1 MSSRAL
7 LILSAFSLLLAGV
20 VVALGAYVRLS
31 DAGLGCPDWP
41 GCYGRLFVS
50 ADLEANPPAAAP
62 SRPFDAAKAK
72 KEMAHRYAAGV
83 LGLALFLLA
92 GLAWRLRH
100 PQRMAA
106 YILAGL
112 ALFQSLL
119 GMWTVTELLKPAI
132 VAAHLL
138 GGMAILAA
146 LYWLVFRQVFPGPVR
161 PAPVPA
167 RWALAAL
174 VLLCAQIFL
183 GGWTSANYAALV
195 CPEFPACRDGQWWTV
210 TELLKPAIVA
220 AHLLGGM
227 AILAALYWLVFR
239 QVFPGPV
246 RPAPAPAR
254 WALAALALLCAQ
266 IFLGG
271 WTSANYAALICPE
284 FPACRDGQWWPE
296 ADFREGFAL
305 WREGRID
312 YEGGVL
318 AAPAR
323 TAIHQAHR
331 LGAAVTI
338 LVVLAAAGA
347 ALRQAR
353 PPLRRVAIVL
363 LCVLVAQASL
373 GVANVLLR
381 LPIAVAV
388 AHNVGAALLLLA
400 LMTLYLQAR
409 GKPE

>member
-1 MSSRAL
+1 MTPRAL
-7 LILSAFSLLLAGV
+7 LILSVFSLLLASV

-50 ADLEANPPAAAP
+50 ADLEANPPPAA
-62 SRPFDAAKAK
+62 SNRPFDAAKAK

-83 LGLALFLLA
+83 LGVALFLLA

-106 YILAGL
+106 YILAAL

-132 VAAHLL
+132 VVAHLL

-146 LYWLVFRQVFPGPVR
+146 LYWLVFRQLFPR
-161 PAPVPA
+161 PARAAPAPAPA

-174 VLLCAQIFL
+174 ALLCAQISL

-195 CPEFPACRDGQWWTV
+195 CPEFPACRDG
-210 TELLKPAIVA
+210 L
-220 AHLLGGM
+220 
-227 AILAALYWLVFR
+227 
-239 QVFPGPV
+239 
-246 RPAPAPAR
+246 
-254 WALAALALLCAQ
+254 
-266 IFLGG
+266 
-271 WTSANYAALICPE
+271 
-284 FPACRDGQWWPE
+284 WWPE

-338 LVVLAAAGA
+338 LAVLAAAGA

-353 PPLRRVAIVL
+353 APLRRAAIVL
-363 LCVLVAQASL
+363 LCVLAAQASL

-381 LPIAVAV
+381 LPLAVAV

-409 GKPE
+409 GNPD

>member
-7 LILSAFSLLLAGV
+7 LILSVFSLLLAGV

-83 LGLALFLLA
+83 LGLALFVLA

-146 LYWLVFRQVFPGPVR
+146 LYWLVFRQAFPGPAR
-161 PAPVPA
+161 AAP
-167 RWALAAL
+167 
-174 VLLCAQIFL
+174 
-183 GGWTSANYAALV
+183 T
-195 CPEFPACRDGQWWTV
+195 
-210 TELLKPAIVA
+210 
-220 AHLLGGM
+220 
-227 AILAALYWLVFR
+227 
-239 QVFPGPV
+239 
-246 RPAPAPAR
+246 PAR

-266 IFLGG
+266 IFLE
-271 WTSANYAALICPE
+271 I
-284 FPACRDGQWWPE
+284 
-296 ADFREGFAL
+296 
-305 WREGRID
+305 GR
-312 YEGGVL
+312 
-318 AAPAR
+318 
-323 TAIHQAHR
+323 AH
-331 LGAAVTI
+331 V
-338 LVVLAAAGA
+338 
-347 ALRQAR
+347 
-353 PPLRRVAIVL
+353 
-363 LCVLVAQASL
+363 
-373 GVANVLLR
+373 
-381 LPIAVAV
+381 
-388 AHNVGAALLLLA
+388 
-400 LMTLYLQAR
+400 
-409 GKPE
+409 

>member
-1 MSSRAL
+1 MTPRAL
-7 LILSAFSLLLAGV
+7 LILSVFSLLLAGV

-50 ADLEANPPAAAP
+50 ADLEANPPPAAS

-72 KEMAHRYAAGV
+72 KEMAHRYAAGA
-83 LGLALFLLA
+83 LGLALLLLA

-146 LYWLVFRQVFPGPVR
+146 LYWLVFRQVFPA
-161 PAPVPA
+161 PARAAPAPA

-195 CPEFPACRDGQWWTV
+195 CPEFPACRDGQWW
-210 TELLKPAIVA
+210 
-220 AHLLGGM
+220 
-227 AILAALYWLVFR
+227 
-239 QVFPGPV
+239 
-246 RPAPAPAR
+246 
-254 WALAALALLCAQ
+254 
-266 IFLGG
+266 
-271 WTSANYAALICPE
+271 
-284 FPACRDGQWWPE
+284 PE
-296 ADFREGFAL
+296 ANFREGFAL

-331 LGAAVTI
+331 LGAAVTV

-353 PPLRRVAIVL
+353 APLRRVAIVL

-409 GKPE
+409 GKPD

>member
-7 LILSAFSLLLAGV
+7 LILSVFSLLLAGV

-83 LGLALFLLA
+83 LGLALFVLA

-146 LYWLVFRQVFPGPVR
+146 LYWLVFRQAFPGPAR
-161 PAPVPA
+161 AAP
-167 RWALAAL
+167 
-174 VLLCAQIFL
+174 
-183 GGWTSANYAALV
+183 T
-195 CPEFPACRDGQWWTV
+195 
-210 TELLKPAIVA
+210 
-220 AHLLGGM
+220 
-227 AILAALYWLVFR
+227 
-239 QVFPGPV
+239 
-246 RPAPAPAR
+246 PAR

-284 FPACRDGQWWPE
+284 FPTCRDGLWWPE
-296 ADFREGFAL
+296 ADFRAGFAL

-331 LGAAVTI
+331 LGAAVTS
-338 LVVLAAAGA
+338 LFVLAAAVA
-347 ALRQAR
+347 AFRQAHA
-353 PPLRRVAIVL
+353 PLRRVAIVL
-363 LCVLVAQASL
+363 LCVLIAQASL

-409 GKPE
+409 GKPD

>member
-1 MSSRAL
+1 MTPRAL
-7 LILSAFSLLLAGV
+7 LILSVFSLLLAGV

-41 GCYGRLFVS
+41 GCYGKLFVS
-50 ADLEANPPAAAP
+50 ADLEANPPPAAS

-83 LGLALFLLA
+83 LGLALLLLA

-146 LYWLVFRQVFPGPVR
+146 LYWLVFRQVFSS
-161 PAPVPA
+161 PARAAPAPA

-195 CPEFPACRDGQWWTV
+195 CPEFPT
-210 TELLKPAIVA
+210 
-220 AHLLGGM
+220 
-227 AILAALYWLVFR
+227 
-239 QVFPGPV
+239 
-246 RPAPAPAR
+246 
-254 WALAALALLCAQ
+254 
-266 IFLGG
+266 
-271 WTSANYAALICPE
+271 
-284 FPACRDGQWWPE
+284 CRDGQWWPE

-353 PPLRRVAIVL
+353 APLRRVAIVL

-409 GKPE
+409 GKPD

>member
-1 MSSRAL
+1 MTPRAL
-7 LILSAFSLLLAGV
+7 LVLSVFSLLLAGV

-50 ADLEANPPAAAP
+50 ADLEANPPAAAS

-132 VAAHLL
+132 VVAHLL

-146 LYWLVFRQVFPGPVR
+146 LYWLVFRQLFPGPAQAA
-161 PAPVPA
+161 PATAPA
-167 RWALAAL
+167 RWALVAL
-174 VLLCAQIFL
+174 ALLCAQIFL

-195 CPEFPACRDGQWWTV
+195 CPEFPACRDG
-210 TELLKPAIVA
+210 L
-220 AHLLGGM
+220 
-227 AILAALYWLVFR
+227 
-239 QVFPGPV
+239 
-246 RPAPAPAR
+246 
-254 WALAALALLCAQ
+254 
-266 IFLGG
+266 
-271 WTSANYAALICPE
+271 
-284 FPACRDGQWWPE
+284 WWPE

-331 LGAAVTI
+331 LGASVTI
-338 LVVLAAAGA
+338 LVVLVAAGA
-347 ALRQAR
+347 ALRQTRA
-353 PPLRRVAIVL
+353 PLRRVAIVL
-363 LCVLVAQASL
+363 LCVLAAQVSL

-381 LPIAVAV
+381 LPLAVAV

-409 GKPE
+409 GKPD

>member
-1 MSSRAL
+1 MTPRAL
-7 LILSAFSLLLAGV
+7 LILSVFSLLLAGV

-41 GCYGRLFVS
+41 GCYGKLFVS
-50 ADLEANPPAAAP
+50 ADLEANPPPAAS
-62 SRPFDAAKAK
+62 SRPFDATKAK

-83 LGLALFLLA
+83 LGLALLLLA
-92 GLAWRLRH
+92 GLAWCLRH

-146 LYWLVFRQVFPGPVR
+146 LYWLVFRQVFP
-161 PAPVPA
+161 APPRAASAPA

-195 CPEFPACRDGQWWTV
+195 CPEFPT
-210 TELLKPAIVA
+210 
-220 AHLLGGM
+220 
-227 AILAALYWLVFR
+227 
-239 QVFPGPV
+239 
-246 RPAPAPAR
+246 
-254 WALAALALLCAQ
+254 
-266 IFLGG
+266 
-271 WTSANYAALICPE
+271 
-284 FPACRDGQWWPE
+284 CRDGQWWPE

-331 LGAAVTI
+331 LGAAVTV
-338 LVVLAAAGA
+338 LVVLATVGA

-353 PPLRRVAIVL
+353 APLRRVAIVL

-400 LMTLYLQAR
+400 LITLYLQAR
-409 GKPE
+409 GKPD

>member
-1 MSSRAL
+1 MTARAL

-106 YILAGL
+106 YSLAGL

-132 VAAHLL
+132 VVAHLL

-146 LYWLVFRQVFPGPVR
+146 LYWLVFRQLFPGPTR
-161 PAPVPA
+161 AAPAPA

-195 CPEFPACRDGQWWTV
+195 CPEFPACR
-210 TELLKPAIVA
+210 
-220 AHLLGGM
+220 
-227 AILAALYWLVFR
+227 
-239 QVFPGPV
+239 
-246 RPAPAPAR
+246 
-254 WALAALALLCAQ
+254 
-266 IFLGG
+266 
-271 WTSANYAALICPE
+271 N
-284 FPACRDGQWWPE
+284 GQWWPE

-305 WREGRID
+305 WRGDRID

-331 LGAAVTI
+331 LGAAVTT

-353 PPLRRVAIVL
+353 APLRRVAIVV

-409 GKPE
+409 GKPD

>member
-1 MSSRAL
+1 MTPRAL
-7 LILSAFSLLLAGV
+7 LILSVFSLLLAGV

-41 GCYGRLFVS
+41 GCYGKLFVS
-50 ADLEANPPAAAP
+50 ADLEANPPPAAS
-62 SRPFDAAKAK
+62 SRSFDAAKAK

-83 LGLALFLLA
+83 LGLALLLLA

-146 LYWLVFRQVFPGPVR
+146 LYWLVFRQVFSA
-161 PAPVPA
+161 PARAAPAPA
-167 RWALAAL
+167 RWALAAMI
-174 VLLCAQIFL
+174 LLCAQIFL

-195 CPEFPACRDGQWWTV
+195 CPEFPTCRDG
-210 TELLKPAIVA
+210 L
-220 AHLLGGM
+220 
-227 AILAALYWLVFR
+227 
-239 QVFPGPV
+239 
-246 RPAPAPAR
+246 
-254 WALAALALLCAQ
+254 
-266 IFLGG
+266 
-271 WTSANYAALICPE
+271 
-284 FPACRDGQWWPE
+284 WWPE

-347 ALRQAR
+347 AFRQAR
-353 PPLRRVAIVL
+353 APLRRVAIVL

-400 LMTLYLQAR
+400 LITLYLQAR
-409 GKPE
+409 GKPD

>member
-1 MSSRAL
+1 MTPRAL
-7 LILSAFSLLLAGV
+7 LILSVFSLLLAGV

-50 ADLEANPPAAAP
+50 ADLEANPPPAAA

-83 LGLALFLLA
+83 LGVALFLLA

-106 YILAGL
+106 YVLAAL

-132 VAAHLL
+132 VVAHLL

-146 LYWLVFRQVFPGPVR
+146 LYWLVFRQLFPR
-161 PAPVPA
+161 PARAAPAPA

-174 VLLCAQIFL
+174 VLLCAQISL

-195 CPEFPACRDGQWWTV
+195 CPEFPACRDG
-210 TELLKPAIVA
+210 L
-220 AHLLGGM
+220 
-227 AILAALYWLVFR
+227 
-239 QVFPGPV
+239 
-246 RPAPAPAR
+246 
-254 WALAALALLCAQ
+254 
-266 IFLGG
+266 
-271 WTSANYAALICPE
+271 
-284 FPACRDGQWWPE
+284 WWPE

-331 LGAAVTI
+331 LGAAVTV

-353 PPLRRVAIVL
+353 APLRRAAIVL
-363 LCVLVAQASL
+363 LCVLAAQASL

-381 LPIAVAV
+381 LPLAVAV

-409 GKPE
+409 GAPD

>member
-1 MSSRAL
+1 MTPRAL
-7 LILSAFSLLLAGV
+7 LILSVFSLLLAGV

-41 GCYGRLFVS
+41 GCYGRLFVP
-50 ADLEANPPAAAP
+50 AELEANPPAAAP
-62 SRPFDAAKAK
+62 NRPFDAAKAQ

-83 LGLALFLLA
+83 LGLALLLLA

-146 LYWLVFRQVFPGPVR
+146 LYWLVFRQVFSS
-161 PAPVPA
+161 PARAAPAPA

-195 CPEFPACRDGQWWTV
+195 
-210 TELLKPAIVA
+210 
-220 AHLLGGM
+220 
-227 AILAALYWLVFR
+227 
-239 QVFPGPV
+239 
-246 RPAPAPAR
+246 
-254 WALAALALLCAQ
+254 
-266 IFLGG
+266 
-271 WTSANYAALICPE
+271 CPE

-338 LVVLAAAGA
+338 LVVLATAAA

-353 PPLRRVAIVL
+353 APLRRVAIVL

-388 AHNVGAALLLLA
+388 AHNIGAALLLLA

-409 GKPE
+409 GKPD

>member
-1 MSSRAL
+1 MTPRAL
-7 LILSAFSLLLAGV
+7 LVLSVFSLLLAGV

-50 ADLEANPPAAAP
+50 ADLEANPPPAS
-62 SRPFDAAKAK
+62 SRPFNAAKAK
-72 KEMAHRYAAGV
+72 KEMAHRYAAGI

-132 VAAHLL
+132 VVAHLL

-146 LYWLVFRQVFPGPVR
+146 LYWLVFRQLFPGPAQAA
-161 PAPVPA
+161 PATAPA
-167 RWALAAL
+167 RWALVAL
-174 VLLCAQIFL
+174 ALLCAQIFL

-195 CPEFPACRDGQWWTV
+195 CPEFPSCRDG
-210 TELLKPAIVA
+210 L
-220 AHLLGGM
+220 
-227 AILAALYWLVFR
+227 
-239 QVFPGPV
+239 
-246 RPAPAPAR
+246 
-254 WALAALALLCAQ
+254 
-266 IFLGG
+266 
-271 WTSANYAALICPE
+271 
-284 FPACRDGQWWPE
+284 WWPE
-296 ADFREGFAL
+296 ADFKEGFAL

-331 LGAAVTI
+331 LGASVTI
-338 LVVLAAAGA
+338 LVVLVAAGA
-347 ALRQAR
+347 ALRQTRA
-353 PPLRRVAIVL
+353 PLRRVAIVL
-363 LCVLVAQASL
+363 LCVLAAQVSL

-381 LPIAVAV
+381 LPLAVAV

-409 GKPE
+409 GKPD

>member
-7 LILSAFSLLLAGV
+7 LILSVFSLLLAGV

-50 ADLEANPPAAAP
+50 ADLEANPPSAAP

-83 LGLALFLLA
+83 LGLALFVLA

-146 LYWLVFRQVFPGPVR
+146 LYWLVFRQAFPGPAR
-161 PAPVPA
+161 AAPTPA

-183 GGWTSANYAALV
+183 GGWTSANYAAL
-195 CPEFPACRDGQWWTV
+195 
-210 TELLKPAIVA
+210 
-220 AHLLGGM
+220 
-227 AILAALYWLVFR
+227 
-239 QVFPGPV
+239 
-246 RPAPAPAR
+246 
-254 WALAALALLCAQ
+254 
-266 IFLGG
+266 
-271 WTSANYAALICPE
+271 ICPE
-284 FPACRDGQWWPE
+284 FPTCRDGLWWPE

-323 TAIHQAHR
+323 TAIHQSHR
-331 LGAAVTI
+331 LGAAVTS
-338 LVVLAAAGA
+338 LVVLIAAVA
-347 ALRQAR
+347 ALRQAHA
-353 PPLRRVAIVL
+353 PLRRVAIVL

-409 GKPE
+409 GKPD

>member
-1 MSSRAL
+1 MTPRAL
-7 LILSAFSLLLAGV
+7 LILSVFSLLLAGV

-50 ADLEANPPAAAP
+50 ADLEANPPPAAA

-83 LGLALFLLA
+83 LGVALFLLA

-106 YILAGL
+106 YVLAAL

-132 VAAHLL
+132 VVAHLL

-146 LYWLVFRQVFPGPVR
+146 LYWLVFRQLFPH
-161 PAPVPA
+161 PARATPAPA

-174 VLLCAQIFL
+174 VLLCAQISL

-195 CPEFPACRDGQWWTV
+195 CPEFPACRDG
-210 TELLKPAIVA
+210 L
-220 AHLLGGM
+220 
-227 AILAALYWLVFR
+227 
-239 QVFPGPV
+239 
-246 RPAPAPAR
+246 
-254 WALAALALLCAQ
+254 
-266 IFLGG
+266 
-271 WTSANYAALICPE
+271 
-284 FPACRDGQWWPE
+284 WWPE

-331 LGAAVTI
+331 LGAAVTV
-338 LVVLAAAGA
+338 LAVLAAAGA

-353 PPLRRVAIVL
+353 APLRRVAIVL
-363 LCVLVAQASL
+363 LCVLAAQASL

-381 LPIAVAV
+381 LPLAVAV

-409 GKPE
+409 GAPD

>member
-1 MSSRAL
+1 MTPRAL
-7 LILSAFSLLLAGV
+7 LILSVFSLLLAGV

-83 LGLALFLLA
+83 LGLALLLLA

-106 YILAGL
+106 YVLAGL

-146 LYWLVFRQVFPGPVR
+146 LYWLVFRQLFPGPAR
-161 PAPVPA
+161 AAPAPA

-174 VLLCAQIFL
+174 ALLCAQISL

-195 CPEFPACRDGQWWTV
+195 CPEFPACRDG
-210 TELLKPAIVA
+210 L
-220 AHLLGGM
+220 
-227 AILAALYWLVFR
+227 
-239 QVFPGPV
+239 
-246 RPAPAPAR
+246 
-254 WALAALALLCAQ
+254 
-266 IFLGG
+266 
-271 WTSANYAALICPE
+271 
-284 FPACRDGQWWPE
+284 WWPE

-331 LGAAVTI
+331 LGAAVTV
-338 LVVLAAAGA
+338 LVVLVAAVV

-353 PPLRRVAIVL
+353 APLRRVAIVL
-363 LCVLVAQASL
+363 LCVLAAQASL

-381 LPIAVAV
+381 LPLAVAV
-388 AHNVGAALLLLA
+388 AHNVGAALLLLT
-400 LMTLYLQAR
+400 LITLYMQAR
-409 GKPE
+409 GEPD

>member
-1 MSSRAL
+1 MTPRAL
-7 LILSAFSLLLAGV
+7 LILSVFSLLLAGV

-50 ADLEANPPAAAP
+50 ADLEANPPPAAS

-83 LGLALFLLA
+83 LGLALLLLA

-146 LYWLVFRQVFPGPVR
+146 LYWLVFRQVFP
-161 PAPVPA
+161 APPRAASAPA

-195 CPEFPACRDGQWWTV
+195 CPEFPTCRDG
-210 TELLKPAIVA
+210 L
-220 AHLLGGM
+220 
-227 AILAALYWLVFR
+227 
-239 QVFPGPV
+239 
-246 RPAPAPAR
+246 
-254 WALAALALLCAQ
+254 
-266 IFLGG
+266 
-271 WTSANYAALICPE
+271 
-284 FPACRDGQWWPE
+284 WWPE

-338 LVVLAAAGA
+338 LVVLATAVAAF
-347 ALRQAR
+347 RQAR
-353 PPLRRVAIVL
+353 APLRRVAIVL

-409 GKPE
+409 GKPD

>member
-1 MSSRAL
+1 MTPRAL
-7 LILSAFSLLLAGV
+7 LILSVFSLLLAGV

-50 ADLEANPPAAAP
+50 ADLEANPPSAAP
-62 SRPFDAAKAK
+62 NRPFDAAKAK

-146 LYWLVFRQVFPGPVR
+146 LYWLVFRQVFPT
-161 PAPVPA
+161 PARAAPAPA

-195 CPEFPACRDGQWWTV
+195 CPEFPT
-210 TELLKPAIVA
+210 
-220 AHLLGGM
+220 
-227 AILAALYWLVFR
+227 
-239 QVFPGPV
+239 
-246 RPAPAPAR
+246 
-254 WALAALALLCAQ
+254 
-266 IFLGG
+266 
-271 WTSANYAALICPE
+271 
-284 FPACRDGQWWPE
+284 CRDGQWWPE

-347 ALRQAR
+347 AFRQAR
-353 PPLRRVAIVL
+353 APLRRVAIVL

-409 GKPE
+409 GKPD

>member
-1 MSSRAL
+1 MTPRAL
-7 LILSAFSLLLAGV
+7 LILSVFSLLLAGV

-50 ADLEANPPAAAP
+50 AELEANPPAAAP
-62 SRPFDAAKAK
+62 NRPFDAAKAQ

-83 LGLALFLLA
+83 LGLALLLLA

-146 LYWLVFRQVFPGPVR
+146 LYWLVFRQVFSS
-161 PAPVPA
+161 PARAAPAPA

-183 GGWTSANYAALV
+183 GGWTSANYAAL
-195 CPEFPACRDGQWWTV
+195 
-210 TELLKPAIVA
+210 
-220 AHLLGGM
+220 
-227 AILAALYWLVFR
+227 
-239 QVFPGPV
+239 
-246 RPAPAPAR
+246 
-254 WALAALALLCAQ
+254 
-266 IFLGG
+266 
-271 WTSANYAALICPE
+271 ICPE
-284 FPACRDGQWWPE
+284 FPTCRDGQWWPE

-331 LGAAVTI
+331 LGAAVTV

-353 PPLRRVAIVL
+353 APLRRVAIVL

-388 AHNVGAALLLLA
+388 AHNIGAALLLLA

-409 GKPE
+409 GKPD

>member
-1 MSSRAL
+1 MTPRAL
-7 LILSAFSLLLAGV
+7 LILSVFSLLLAGV

-50 ADLEANPPAAAP
+50 ADLEANPPPAAT

-83 LGLALFLLA
+83 LGVALFLLA
-92 GLAWRLRH
+92 ALAWRLRH

-106 YILAGL
+106 YILAAL

-132 VAAHLL
+132 VVAHLL

-146 LYWLVFRQVFPGPVR
+146 LYWLVFRQLFPGPAQAA
-161 PAPVPA
+161 PAPAPA

-174 VLLCAQIFL
+174 ALLCAQISL

-195 CPEFPACRDGQWWTV
+195 CPEFPACRDG
-210 TELLKPAIVA
+210 L
-220 AHLLGGM
+220 
-227 AILAALYWLVFR
+227 
-239 QVFPGPV
+239 
-246 RPAPAPAR
+246 
-254 WALAALALLCAQ
+254 
-266 IFLGG
+266 
-271 WTSANYAALICPE
+271 
-284 FPACRDGQWWPE
+284 WWPE

-338 LVVLAAAGA
+338 LAVLVAAGA

-353 PPLRRVAIVL
+353 APLRRAAIVL
-363 LCVLVAQASL
+363 LCVLAAQASL

-381 LPIAVAV
+381 LPLAVAV

-409 GKPE
+409 GNPD

>member
-100 PQRMAA
+100 PQRMTA

-161 PAPVPA
+161 PAPTPA

-174 VLLCAQIFL
+174 V
-183 GGWTSANYAALV
+183 
-195 CPEFPACRDGQWWTV
+195 
-210 TELLKPAIVA
+210 
-220 AHLLGGM
+220 
-227 AILAALYWLVFR
+227 
-239 QVFPGPV
+239 
-246 RPAPAPAR
+246 
-254 WALAALALLCAQ
+254 LLCAQ

-331 LGAAVTI
+331 LGAAITI

-353 PPLRRVAIVL
+353 ATLRRVAIVL
-363 LCVLVAQASL
+363 LCVLFAQASL

-400 LMTLYLQAR
+400 FMTLYLQCR
-409 GKPE
+409 GKPD

>member
-1 MSSRAL
+1 MTARAL

-50 ADLEANPPAAAP
+50 ADLEANPPSTAS

-100 PQRMAA
+100 PQRVAA
-106 YILAGL
+106 YSLAGL

-132 VAAHLL
+132 VVAHLL

-146 LYWLVFRQVFPGPVR
+146 LYWLVFRQLFPGPTR
-161 PAPVPA
+161 AAPA

-195 CPEFPACRDGQWWTV
+195 CPEFPACRDGQWW
-210 TELLKPAIVA
+210 
-220 AHLLGGM
+220 
-227 AILAALYWLVFR
+227 
-239 QVFPGPV
+239 
-246 RPAPAPAR
+246 
-254 WALAALALLCAQ
+254 
-266 IFLGG
+266 
-271 WTSANYAALICPE
+271 
-284 FPACRDGQWWPE
+284 PE

-305 WREGRID
+305 WRGDRID

-331 LGAAVTI
+331 LGAAVTV
-338 LVVLAAAGA
+338 LVVLVAAVA

-353 PPLRRVAIVL
+353 APLRRVAIVV

-409 GKPE
+409 GKPD

>member
-1 MSSRAL
+1 MTPRAL
-7 LILSAFSLLLAGV
+7 LILSVFSLLLASV

-50 ADLEANPPAAAP
+50 ADLEANPPSAAA

-83 LGLALFLLA
+83 LGVALFLLA
-92 GLAWRLRH
+92 ALAWRLRH

-106 YILAGL
+106 YILAAL

-132 VAAHLL
+132 VVAHLL

-146 LYWLVFRQVFPGPVR
+146 LYWLVFRQLFPR
-161 PAPVPA
+161 PARAAPAPAPA

-174 VLLCAQIFL
+174 ALLCAQISL

-195 CPEFPACRDGQWWTV
+195 CPEFPACRDG
-210 TELLKPAIVA
+210 L
-220 AHLLGGM
+220 
-227 AILAALYWLVFR
+227 
-239 QVFPGPV
+239 
-246 RPAPAPAR
+246 
-254 WALAALALLCAQ
+254 
-266 IFLGG
+266 
-271 WTSANYAALICPE
+271 
-284 FPACRDGQWWPE
+284 WWPE

-331 LGAAVTI
+331 LGAAVTV

-353 PPLRRVAIVL
+353 APLRRAAIVL
-363 LCVLVAQASL
+363 LCVLAAQASL

-381 LPIAVAV
+381 LPLAVAV

-409 GKPE
+409 GNPD

>member
-1 MSSRAL
+1 MTPRAL
-7 LILSAFSLLLAGV
+7 LILSVFSLLLAGV

-50 ADLEANPPAAAP
+50 ADLEANPPPAVA

-106 YILAGL
+106 YVLAAL

-132 VAAHLL
+132 VVAHLL

-146 LYWLVFRQVFPGPVR
+146 LYWLVFRQLFPR
-161 PAPVPA
+161 PARAAPSLS

-174 VLLCAQIFL
+174 VLLCAQISL

-195 CPEFPACRDGQWWTV
+195 CPEFPACRDGV
-210 TELLKPAIVA
+210 
-220 AHLLGGM
+220 
-227 AILAALYWLVFR
+227 
-239 QVFPGPV
+239 
-246 RPAPAPAR
+246 
-254 WALAALALLCAQ
+254 
-266 IFLGG
+266 
-271 WTSANYAALICPE
+271 
-284 FPACRDGQWWPE
+284 WWPE

-331 LGAAVTI
+331 LGAAVTV
-338 LVVLAAAGA
+338 LAVLAAAGA

-353 PPLRRVAIVL
+353 APLRRAAIVL
-363 LCVLVAQASL
+363 LCVLAAQASL

-381 LPIAVAV
+381 LPLAVAV

-409 GKPE
+409 GAPD